1 MNKYHV
7 LLIAAMATLGLSA
20 CDNGDSPADDASA
33 VKESSMMDSAEES
46 SMMDSVEEA
55 SEDAM
60 ETIEEAIDDASDSM
74 NEMMEDMSDS
84 AEEDLSESV
93 ENMMNK

>member
-1 MNKYHV
+1 MKKYQV

-20 CDNGDSPADDASA
+20 CDNGDSPVDEATA
-33 VKESSMMDSAEES
+33 VKES

-60 ETIEEAIDDASDSM
+60 DTIEEVIDDASDSM
-74 NEMMEDMSDS
+74 DEMMEDMSDS

>member
-1 MNKYHV
+1 MKKYHV

-20 CDNGDSPADDASA
+20 CDNGDSPADEATA
-33 VKESSMMDSAEES
+33 VEES

-84 AEEDLSESV
+84 AEKDLSESV
-93 ENMMNK
+93 ENMMSK

>member
-1 MNKYHV
+1 MKKYHV
-7 LLIAAMATLGLSA
+7 LLIAAMATLGLCA
-20 CDNGDSPADDASA
+20 CDNSESPADEASS
-33 VKESSMMDSAEES
+33 VEES

-60 ETIEEAIDDASDSM
+60 GTIEEAIDDASDSM

>member
-1 MNKYHV
+1 MKKYQV

-20 CDNGDSPADDASA
+20 CDNGDSPADEAA
-33 VKESSMMDSAEES
+33 VVNESK
-46 SMMDSVEEA
+46 MMDSVEEA

-60 ETIEEAIDDASDSM
+60 DTIEEVIDDASDSM

>member
-1 MNKYHV
+1 MKKYHV

-20 CDNGDSPADDASA
+20 CDNGDTPADEAAA
-33 VKESSMMDSAEES
+33 VNES

-84 AEEDLSESV
+84 AEEELSESV

>member
-1 MNKYHV
+1 MKKHHV

-20 CDNGDSPADDASA
+20 CDNGDSPTDEAAA
-33 VKESSMMDSAEES
+33 VEES

-60 ETIEEAIDDASDSM
+60 ETIEEVIDDASDSM
-74 NEMMEDMSDS
+74 DEMMEDMSDS

-93 ENMMNK
+93 DKMMNK

>member
-1 MNKYHV
+1 MKKYQV

-20 CDNGDSPADDASA
+20 CDNGDAPAEDAAA
-33 VKESSMMDSAEES
+33 VEQSSMMDT
-46 SMMDSVEEA
+46 VEEA

-60 ETIEEAIDDASDSM
+60 DTIEEVIDEASDSM
-74 NEMMEDMSDS
+74 NEMMEDMSDD

-93 ENMMNK
+93 DKMMDK

>member
-1 MNKYHV
+1 MKKYHV

-20 CDNGDSPADDASA
+20 CDNGDSPADEAST
-33 VKESSMMDSAEES
+33 VEES

-60 ETIEEAIDDASDSM
+60 DTIEEAIDDASDSM
-74 NEMMEDMSDS
+74 DEIMEDMGST
-84 AEEDLSESV
+84 EEDLSESV
-93 ENMMNK
+93 QNIKNK

>member
-1 MNKYHV
+1 MKKYQV
-7 LLIAAMATLGLSA
+7 LLIAAFAALGLSA
-20 CDNGDSPADDASA
+20 CDNDEAPADTAAS
-33 VKESSMMDSAEES
+33 SIEES
-46 SMMDSVEEA
+46 SVMESVEEA

-60 ETIEEAIDDASDSM
+60 DTIEEVIDDASDSM

>member
-1 MNKYHV
+1 MKKYQV

-20 CDNGDSPADDASA
+20 CDSDAPAEDATA
-33 VKESSMMDSAEES
+33 VEQSSMMDT
-46 SMMDSVEEA
+46 VEEA

-60 ETIEEAIDDASDSM
+60 ETIEEVIDEASDSM
-74 NEMMEDMSDS
+74 DEMMEDMSDD

-93 ENMMNK
+93 DNMMNK

>member
-1 MNKYHV
+1 MKKYHV

-20 CDNGDSPADDASA
+20 CDNGDSPADEAST
-33 VKESSMMDSAEES
+33 VEES

-60 ETIEEAIDDASDSM
+60 DTIEEAIDDASDSM
-74 NEMMEDMSDS
+74 DEIMEDMDS
-84 AEEDLSESV
+84 TEEDLSESV

>member
-1 MNKYHV
+1 MKKYYV

-20 CDNGDSPADDASA
+20 CDNGDSPADEAST
-33 VKESSMMDSAEES
+33 VEES

-60 ETIEEAIDDASDSM
+60 DTIEEAIDDASDSM
-74 NEMMEDMSDS
+74 DEIMEGMDS
-84 AEEDLSESV
+84 TEEDLSESV
-93 ENMMNK
+93 ENIMNK

>member
-1 MNKYHV
+1 MKKYQV

-20 CDNGDSPADDASA
+20 CDNGDTPADDDAA
-33 VKESSMMDSAEES
+33 VEQSSMMNT
-46 SMMDSVEEA
+46 VEEA

-60 ETIEEAIDDASDSM
+60 DTIEEVIDEASDSM
-74 NEMMEDMSDS
+74 DEMMEEMSDS

-93 ENMMNK
+93 DNMMNK